1 MRFLNGIERRR
12 EKQKSVKTERL
23 IFRTIEN

>member
-12 EKQKSVKTERL
+12 ERQELVKTERL